1 MNTKILNDLNLFWKI
16 LNRSLKLR
24 FLFLCVISTL
34 SMLLEIISLG
44 TLIPFLTL
52 LLNPEMLSNIR
63 LISEIETNF
72 GIDIKD
78 TDRITFT
85 ALYVITVLISAS
97 GRFYTLWVKEDLNSQ
112 VAIYLKKM
120 CMQNILLLPN
130 SSDLLVDTAYLMSM
144 ITNKLDIVV
153 RSVFNPLVST
163 VSSFIFLFGLFITAS
178 YLMPVFLGM
187 FIIGLLPVILIATI
201 VTKSFLKFNGMIIA
215 KRQTALT
222 RITRGILAN
231 IREFFVAQGARF
243 TIYQKYSQA
252 VAELHIA
259 NRNNFL
265 LIGSPRIILEAIV
278 LCVISI
284 ALALLANDDLALPVL
299 AAMILTIQKML
310 PHIQIIYQSNSTLH
324 GSSEIFQESLPLL
337 RTGLKE
343 SSLKFSYDQLV
354 FNHSINIIN
363 RADTPTYDIRGQREI
378 TINRGENIAVVGR
391 TGSGKSTLINCIM
404 GLHERFDNAIT
415 VDGLRLVGEEMFGAW
430 RATISYVPQKPLV
443 FDGSVKE
450 NICFG
455 TDITSDT
462 DYHIA
467 EIARLACIHDKIE
480 ELPYGYDTVLADDKV
495 LLSGGEIQ
503 RLAVA
508 RALYQNRDVLFMD
521 EITSSLDPSTARIMV
536 HNILN
541 RDPFKTNVFVTHAFE
556 LLPLFDRVFVVH
568 DIGIVSEIRHD
579 QIDQLPKLIT

>member
-1 MNTKILNDLNLFWKI
+1 MKILNDLNLFWKI
-16 LNRSLKLR
+16 LDRSLKLH

-34 SMLLEIISLG
+34 TMLLEIISVG

-52 LLNPEMLSNIR
+52 LLNPEMMSNIR
-63 LISEIETNF
+63 LMSKIETNF
-72 GIDIKD
+72 GFDFKDI
-78 TDRITFT
+78 DRIILT
-85 ALYVITVLISAS
+85 ALYVFTVLISAL
-97 GRFYTLWVKEDLNSQ
+97 GRLYTLWVKEDLNSR

-120 CMQNILLLPN
+120 SMQNILLLPN

-178 YLMPVFLGM
+178 YLMPAFLGM
-187 FIIGLLPVILIATI
+187 FMIGLLPVILIATK
-201 VTKSFLKFNGMIIA
+201 VTKSFLNLNGMIIA

-284 ALALLANDDLALPVL
+284 ALALLVHDDIALPVL

-324 GSSEIFQESLPLL
+324 GSSEVFQESLPLL

-343 SSLKFSYDQLV
+343 TSLKFSYDQLV
-354 FNHSINIIN
+354 LNHSINIIHG
-363 RADTPTYDIRGQREI
+363 ADTPTYDIRGQREI

-404 GLHERFDNAIT
+404 GLHEKFDNSIT
-415 VDGLRLVGEEMFGAW
+415 VDGLCLVDEEMFGAW
-430 RATISYVPQKPLV
+430 RATVSYVPQKPLV

-495 LLSGGEIQ
+495 LFSGGEIQ

-521 EITSSLDPSTARIMV
+521 EITSSLDPSTARNMV
-536 HNILN
+536 QNILN
-541 RDPFKTNVFVTHAFE
+541 RDPSKTNVFVTHAFE

-568 DIGIVSEIRHD
+568 DIGIVSEMRHD
-579 QIDQLPKLIT
+579 QIDQLPELIS